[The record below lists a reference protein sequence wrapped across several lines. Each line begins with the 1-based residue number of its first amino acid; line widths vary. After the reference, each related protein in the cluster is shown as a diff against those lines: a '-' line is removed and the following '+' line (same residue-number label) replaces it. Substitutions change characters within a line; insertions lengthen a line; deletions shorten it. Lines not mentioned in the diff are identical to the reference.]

1 MTLKRALEVD
11 LKLCVFCEKL
21 NKPKDDVREATS
33 YSKNVVYEATTKRRK
48 HRDVANREV
57 SIIWK
62 IYLEEITT
70 LVSSGM
76 ATVTHSTQVKRK
88 SNVCNKRERQVK
100 NFDLQQ
106 QLLTVLVLTVLVKHA
121 VMKKKSAK
129 ANAYFAKTK
138 TKRKDYHL

>member
-11 LKLCVFCEKL
+11 LKLCVFCQKL
-21 NKPKDDVREATS
+21 NKPKDDVREVTS
-33 YSKNVVYEATTKRRK
+33 YSKNAVYEATTKRRK

-76 ATVTHSTQVKRK
+76 ATITHSTLVKRK
-88 SNVCNKRERQVK
+88 SNVCNKRERDK
-100 NFDLQQ
+100 
-106 QLLTVLVLTVLVKHA
+106 
-121 VMKKKSAK
+121 
-129 ANAYFAKTK
+129 
-138 TKRKDYHL
+138 